1 MNNKKYFPFS
11 PVWPNPTLEDFD
23 LNKFELP
30 LSEVAFIKVKAFE
43 GKLFFGAD
51 FMIFLYTFVTPR
63 GS

>member
-1 MNNKKYFPFS
+1 M
-11 PVWPNPTLEDFD
+11 WPHPTLEDFD

-30 LSEVAFIKVKAFE
+30 LSEVAFIKVKAFV

-51 FMIFLYTFVTPR
+51 FMIFLYIFVTPR